1 MSDTQSPAAATQDDL
16 TPSEVELI
24 TKCERRRE
32 HLRSLGDS
40 EEQVHALKESYSW
53 EIFLRELRVY
63 IAKNWEIIVGSRGG
77 RYRRP
82 KKRPSAA
89 ASIMLIDDV
98 TTSPYVQP
106 VSQPQEPQ
114 STLTAMP
121 VAASNN
127 QPIWEAYEK
136 ARMTNIPSASTASAS
151 TGIPPPH
158 TPGNSAE
165 NPLRPGSEGYQ
176 VRRPWTK
183 EEGKLKQYITYLI
196 SIENALFAGLEEVQG
211 PNWAAILQ
219 LHGPGGSRSE
229 ALKDRSQVQLKDKAR
244 NLKLF
249 FLKGGHPVPS
259 VLERV
264 TGRLKGATDEP
275 TPKNAKKRRIGDTSA
290 EDAAIS
296 STQEH
301 VEYNPA
307 VWPPSDSQGHGFEV
321 GGMVGRNMD
330 PALSMSHSS

>member
-1 MSDTQSPAAATQDDL
+1 
-16 TPSEVELI
+16 
-24 TKCERRRE
+24 
-32 HLRSLGDS
+32 LGDS
-40 EEQVHALKESYSW
+40 EDQVHALKEAYSW
-53 EIFLRELRVY
+53 ETFLRELRVY

-77 RYRRP
+77 KPRRP
-82 KKRPSAA
+82 KKRPSAVP
-89 ASIMLIDDV
+89 STMLMDDV
-98 TTSPYVQP
+98 LASPYVQP

-121 VAASNN
+121 VAAPNS

-136 ARMTNIPSASTASAS
+136 ARMVNIPLPPTPSTS

-165 NPLRPGSEGYQ
+165 HPLRPGSEGYQ

-183 EEGKLKQYITYLI
+183 EEGKLKQYVTHLI

-219 LHGPGGSRSE
+219 LHGPGGSHSE

-264 TGRLKGATDEP
+264 TGRLRGATDEP
-275 TPKNAKKRRIGDTSA
+275 SLKKAKKRRTGNTSA

-296 STQEH
+296 STQQH
-301 VEYNPA
+301 REYNPGE
-307 VWPPSDSQGHGFEV
+307 WPPSESQGQGFGL
-321 GGMVGRNMD
+321 GGMVGQHMD
-330 PALSMSHSS
+330 PGLSMNHNS